1 MSEWSDFFKKLG
13 TDVLGVDLKDYTP
26 TEALEAAI
34 EKLKENRGENME
46 NNQMEDDK
54 ELLGGLVGWLKECN
68 YTMTYEDNIFIGTYL
83 EFTKENS
90 GATVRITLS
99 KELRVAMAAEG
110 VEQWMK
116 A

>member
-1 MSEWSDFFKKLG
+1 
-13 TDVLGVDLKDYTP
+13 
-26 TEALEAAI
+26 
-34 EKLKENRGENME
+34 
-46 NNQMEDDK
+46 
-54 ELLGGLVGWLKECN
+54 
-68 YTMTYEDNIFIGTYL
+68 MTYEDNIFIGTYL